1 MRWNRSIYLFIIF
14 VVSICASLVGATVGG
29 VAVYQLVRDNQLV
42 ITPTEGNPVP
52 EPGTLTLQSTE
63 ETTLPVET
71 EAASPLQL
79 STTDFQT
86 TITQAVDEVGSSVV
100 TVVGVLPGQQSIFGR
115 TQDLP
120 VSGSGVFVSQ
130 DGYIIT
136 NNHVVEGTR
145 EVAVILAD
153 GTELPAQIVGTDKYA
168 DLAVLKTEGTVP
180 GIAKI
185 GDSDTLEPGET
196 VIAIG
201 SPLGDFKN
209 TVTLGVVSATGRML
223 DTGEGY
229 MIEDLIQTD
238 AAINSGNSG
247 GPLVNLGG
255 EVVGINTLVVRG
267 TTFSGPPAEG
277 LGFAIPSNTARLVVE
292 QIIENGY
299 FARPFLGIR
308 WVPINPQVSAT
319 YNLPVQWGVY
329 ISQLELNGPAQQAG
343 LRDGDI
349 IVRIGEN
356 TLDADTSF
364 INALFDYHP
373 GDTIAVEAVRGDETL
388 EFEVTLGETSA

>member
-71 EAASPLQL
+71 EAASPIQL

>member
-1 MRWNRSIYLFIIF
+1 MRWNNAVYLFIIIF
-14 VVSICASLVGATVGG
+14 VAACAGLLGATIGG
-29 VAVYQLVRDNQLV
+29 IAVYQTVNDRLTGESPTAEAITVEKSAFDLEATELV
-42 ITPTEGNPVP
+42 PT
-52 EPGTLTLQSTE
+52 TE
-63 ETTLPVET
+63 QI
-71 EAASPLQL
+71 EAASPIQL

-86 TITQAVDEVGSSVV
+86 TVTQAVDKIGSTVV

-120 VSGSGVFVSQ
+120 VTGSGFFVSQ
-130 DGYIIT
+130 DGYILT

-145 EVAVILAD
+145 EVAIILAD
-153 GTELPAQIVGTDKYA
+153 GTEQPAEIIGTEKYA
-168 DLAVLKTEGTVP
+168 DLAVLKTGGPVP
-180 GIAKI
+180 KIATF
-185 GDSDTLEPGET
+185 GDSDTLEPGEA

-247 GPLVNLGG
+247 GPLVNLAG

-267 TTFSGPPAEG
+267 STFSGTTAEG
-277 LGFAIPSNTARLVVE
+277 LGFAIPSNTARVVAE
-292 QIIENGY
+292 QIIANGY

-308 WVPINPQVSAT
+308 WVPINPQISAS

-329 ISQLELNGPAQQAG
+329 ISQLEVNGPAQQAG
-343 LRDGDI
+343 LQEGDI
-349 IVRIGEN
+349 IVRIGDN
-356 TLDADTSF
+356 PLDANTSF

-373 GDTIAVEAVRGDETL
+373 GETILVEVVRGEETL
-388 EFEVTLGETSA
+388 EFNVTLGETSA

>member
-52 EPGTLTLQSTE
+52 EPGTLTLQSTK